1 MRPFVLYLAACVAAI
16 SVVGAIASQFTQ
28 GLGRQAILVSA
39 LVVLAVQLLAF
50 TVARLLKSRHVLVGW
65 GMGSAMRFV
74 ALALYALI
82 VAKLWAAP
90 VMAALLS
97 FAAFLF
103 VTTVIEPLFL
113 KR

>member
-1 MRPFVLYLAACVAAI
+1 MRPFVLYLAACVASI
-16 SVVGAIASQFTQ
+16 GVVGAIASWFTG

-39 LVVLAVQLLAF
+39 LVVLTVQLLAF
-50 TVARLLKSRHVLVGW
+50 SVARLLRNKHILMGW
-65 GMGSAMRFV
+65 GLGSAMRFL
-74 ALALYALI
+74 ALALYAVV

-90 VMAALLS
+90 AMAALLS
-97 FAAFLF
+97 FVAFLF

>member
-1 MRPFVLYLAACVAAI
+1 MSAAAAAPMLAAV
-16 SVVGAIASQFTQ
+16 
-28 GLGRQAILVSA
+28 
-39 LVVLAVQLLAF
+39 
-50 TVARLLKSRHVLVGW
+50 VARHAQDDAGPGELLGVT
-65 GMGSAMRFV
+65 
-74 ALALYALI
+74 
-82 VAKLWAAP
+82 P